1 MSSKNGGTNIVR
13 TGVTLLLPPLIEK
26 GIIFFIDILR
36 SFAGLTLFF
45 FKIHLLQ
52 SEWFLSVLGHWVKGQ
67 GQLSSVKGINCL
79 HIILRTPC
87 LTDIKLGKSNLLL
100 ESPINFEF
108 TRSKVKVKVKLGAL
122 DTDVNVFT
130 TET

>member
-1 MSSKNGGTNIVR
+1 M
-13 TGVTLLLPPLIEK
+13 
-26 GIIFFIDILR
+26 
-36 SFAGLTLFF
+36 
-45 FKIHLLQ
+45 
-52 SEWFLSVLGHWVKGQ
+52 
-67 GQLSSVKGINCL
+67 
-79 HIILRTPC
+79 
-87 LTDIKLGKSNLLL
+87 TDIKLGKSNLLL